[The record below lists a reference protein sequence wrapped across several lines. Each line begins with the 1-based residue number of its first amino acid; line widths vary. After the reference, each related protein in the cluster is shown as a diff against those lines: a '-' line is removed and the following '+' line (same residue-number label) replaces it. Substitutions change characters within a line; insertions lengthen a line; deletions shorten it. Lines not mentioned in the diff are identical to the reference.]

1 MRWRH
6 EDEDGGGR
14 GGELG
19 KAAWRTRE
27 AAAAA
32 WGSEN
37 GGSVTMIRKRR
48 K

>member
-27 AAAAA
+27 AAAA